1 MNGSQNALVVIVCA
15 HAYLCVST
23 RTKKSGT
30 TTQKRGGLDK
40 EWVRFKAKTLP
51 WEQRVC
57 LLRFLVL
64 QKGTGFK
71 KGVTGFS
78 SPRAAVGPSGCH
90 EQQNGPQPSMQEG
103 SQTPAS
109 FPALLP
115 PGSWAGALRPALQQ
129 RARED
134 PAVPKGSYSCGC
146 SARTTTPNL
155 ARTARCSREQP
166 RGAVSTAKSQ
176 APGTASGRSRAQ
188 VGQPAY
194 GRAACIA
201 PGGRGLETSQDGGHR
216 WIRCS
221 SRNPALEKKN
231 LFQPSLCSWVA
242 AVGSDRWRGGTRQ
255 RCSGLM
261 RAPQR
266 PRAAACRRWHAWG
279 DQRGRLGAQKCSSP
293 RG

>member
-1 MNGSQNALVVIVCA
+1 M
-15 HAYLCVST
+15 
-23 RTKKSGT
+23 
-30 TTQKRGGLDK
+30 
-40 EWVRFKAKTLP
+40 
-51 WEQRVC
+51 
-57 LLRFLVL
+57 
-64 QKGTGFK
+64 GFK

-103 SQTPAS
+103 SQTTAS
-109 FPALLP
+109 FPTLLP

-194 GRAACIA
+194 GRAACVA

-279 DQRGRLGAQKCSSP
+279 DQRGRLGAHKCSSP

>member
-1 MNGSQNALVVIVCA
+1 MYQRGQ
-15 HAYLCVST
+15 
-23 RTKKSGT
+23 KKSGT

-194 GRAACIA
+194 GRAACLA

-221 SRNPALEKKN
+221 SRNPALEKKTSSSPPSAAGS
-231 LFQPSLCSWVA
+231 QPLGRIGGEGA
-242 AVGSDRWRGGTRQ
+242 RGSDARG
-255 RCSGLM
+255 
-261 RAPQR
+261 
-266 PRAAACRRWHAWG
+266 
-279 DQRGRLGAQKCSSP
+279 
-293 RG
+293 